1 MRRLVGAAS
10 LFAVTWLCLSCEGI
24 LEKEPLGQLELNNF
38 FNNPQDAVQAINAA
52 YKQLTFSNENNNFYW
67 AFGVVASDE
76 AIAGGDGSRPGITEI
91 DVFTHTPRTEEFNDY
106 WKLNYA
112 GITQC
117 NTVLTG
123 LEKANLP
130 GDLKSRISGEARFLR
145 AFYHFQLA
153 QVFGDVPVITA
164 LLSPSEM
171 KVSRR
176 PRSEVLA
183 QVVKDCEEAATVL
196 PVFYASSETGRVTR
210 GAALALAAKA
220 HLYARDWARVLE
232 KTSQVKALGI
242 YDLVANYQDNFS
254 EQTQNNRESVFEIQH
269 TNLEFGVG
277 NSLNQW
283 WASKK
288 FSSGYGFAEV
298 SEEFVNAFELND
310 PRLRF
315 TVARNNEPY
324 FGLIFKPS
332 FSSTRYGVRK
342 FLQADSTT
350 TQKADG
356 DINYAYIRFAE
367 VLLWEAEALAEL
379 GRVQEAL
386 APLERVRA
394 RARAQS
400 ATPATTLPRV
410 VTTDKV
416 AFLEALR
423 RERMLELGFECHR
436 FFDLVRWGL
445 APGVLGGFKAGKHEV
460 FPIPQ
465 TEMDLNP
472 ALVQNPG
479 Y

>member
-1 MRRLVGAAS
+1 MKRAAHS
-10 LFAVTWLCLSCEGI
+10 ALLFAIAWLCLSCQGV

-52 YKQLTFSNENNNFYW
+52 YKQLTFSVENNNFYW

-117 NTVLTG
+117 NTVLVG

-130 GDLKSRISGEARFLR
+130 GDLKNRILGEARFLR

-153 QVFGDVPVITA
+153 QVFGDVPLITSI
-164 LLSPSEM
+164 LSPSEM
-171 KVSRR
+171 RVSRR

-183 QVVKDCEEAATVL
+183 QVIKDCEEAALVL
-196 PVFYASSETGRVTR
+196 PVGYPSAESGRATR

-220 HLYARDWARVLE
+220 HLYAKDWAKVLE
-232 KTSQVKALGI
+232 KVNQIKALGI
-242 YDLVANYQDNFS
+242 YELMANYQDNFS

-298 SEEFVNAFELND
+298 AEEFVTAFDPSD

-356 DINYAYIRFAE
+356 DINYTYIRFAE
-367 VLLWEAEALAEL
+367 VLLWEAEALAES

-400 ATPATTLPRV
+400 ATPATALPRIS
-410 VTTDKV
+410 TTDKTELIQ
-416 AFLEALR
+416 AIR
-423 RERMLELGFECHR
+423 RERTFELGFECHR

-445 APGVLGGFKAGKHEV
+445 APSVLGGFKAGKHEV